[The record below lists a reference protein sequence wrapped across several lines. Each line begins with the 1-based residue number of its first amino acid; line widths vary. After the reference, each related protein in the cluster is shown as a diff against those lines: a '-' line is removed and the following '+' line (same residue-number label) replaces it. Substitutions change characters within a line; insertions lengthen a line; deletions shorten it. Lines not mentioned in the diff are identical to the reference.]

1 MINYYIYYDTSYSS
15 TLKMDSRIAETTEST
30 GVELSK
36 YILSKIVKHDD
47 SIEKMTEELD
57 RNQRLALEIISS
69 L

>member
-1 MINYYIYYDTSYSS
+1 M
-15 TLKMDSRIAETTEST
+15 MDNRIAETAEST
-30 GVELSK
+30 GVEISK

-47 SIEKMTEELD
+47 SVEKMTEELD